1 MTEMVKIPPAV
12 QGARAPSLGQEDLL
26 EKGTATHRS
35 ILAWRI
41 LWTEETGG
49 PEGHKESDTTER
61 RTLSLHFTDAGRFGD
76 VVTDSKEVP
85 GGTAFLNS
93 ISASSQKLCV

>member
-1 MTEMVKIPPAV
+1 MVKTPPAV
-12 QGARAPSLGQEDLL
+12 QGARAPSLGREDLL
-26 EKGTATHRS
+26 EKGRATHRS

-41 LWTEETGG
+41 PWTEETGG
-49 PEGHKESDTTER
+49 YSPEGHKESDTTER

-76 VVTDSKEVP
+76 VVMDSKEVP
-85 GGTAFLNS
+85 GGSAFLNS